1 MKRFVILTLAVLMM
15 ASIVL
20 AETNDDVAMVKQ
32 TIKLAYVEGIH
43 MNRDIP
49 AIRKGFAPEFTMFA
63 LKDGKVTKTSIDTW
77 IGWIEEG
84 LKKDPDRVMP
94 ETTYKFTMVEVA
106 GNAAAARIEIYKDGV
121 HVYSD
126 FMSLYRFE
134 DGWKIVA
141 KTYYRH
147 PDES

>member
-15 ASIVL
+15 ASIAL

-147 PDES
+147 PDEG

>member
-147 PDES
+147 PDEG